1 MNGLSLDQAPPY
13 KIPLIFYMV
22 AISYLFLFSIVISFY
37 GLHVSD
43 RYVHEVIAITHIITL
58 GFFMNII
65 FGTLFQMMPVIIGVA
80 YKDVEFRAKVLL
92 LLLNAGIL
100 SFVGYFLFNI
110 SWLFY
115 WSAFFLG
122 SSVIIFGLYSLFTI
136 MQTKEKNGVVRS
148 FMTSF
153 FFLVIGATLGLLA
166 LLEQRGVVG
175 AYRFGDL
182 HIVVM
187 LFGVVFML
195 FSAVIFKI
203 IPMFYVTKEYP
214 VWIKNGL
221 HVSVIFVLF
230 SLAFTI
236 FFEQEAFEK
245 LLKIVLAT
253 VIVVFAF
260 YTIRLLKNR
269 KRARRDLS
277 VNFFYFAS
285 LNLSFGGLLWI
296 FSILFDLQS
305 DFLLGIIFGLGFIYS
320 LINGMLYK
328 IIPFLTWFHLSS
340 KFVYEAEMGE
350 VIRLKSMKMQFY
362 LFIISY
368 FTLLFSLLLKPFV
381 VLFTVLFFT
390 SSLLLFYN
398 ILSGY
403 LYHARLIKKVADNG

>member
-22 AISYLFLFSIVISFY
+22 ATSYLLLFSVVLAFY

-43 RYVHEVIAITHIITL
+43 RYFHEAIAITHIVTL

-80 YKDVEFRAKVLL
+80 YKDIEFRAKVLL

-100 SFVGYFLFNI
+100 SFVGYFLFDI

-115 WSAFFLG
+115 WSVFLLG
-122 SSVIIFGLYSLFTI
+122 SSVITFGLYSLFTI
-136 MQTKEKNGVVRS
+136 IQTKEKNGVVRS

-195 FSAVIFKI
+195 FSAVVFKI

-214 VWIKNGL
+214 IWIKNGL
-221 HVSVIFVLF
+221 HVSVIFILF
-230 SLAFTI
+230 SLAFTMFLEKELLEK
-236 FFEQEAFEK
+236 FFK
-245 LLKIVLAT
+245 TVLA
-253 VIVVFAF
+253 ILIAVFAF
-260 YTIRLLKNR
+260 YTIKLLKNR
-269 KRARRDLS
+269 KRARSDLS

-285 LNLSFGGLLWI
+285 FNLALGGLLWI
-296 FSILFDLQS
+296 LSIFFDLQS
-305 DFLLGIIFGLGFIYS
+305 DFLLAIVFGLGFIYS

-340 KFVYEAEMGE
+340 KSVYEAEMGE
-350 VIRLKSMKMQFY
+350 VMRLRIMRIQFY
-362 LFIISY
+362 LFIASY
-368 FTLLFSLLLKPFV
+368 FTLIFALMLKPFV
-381 VLFTVLFFT
+381 VIFAVLFFI

-403 LYHARLIKKVADNG
+403 LYHTKLIRKVVEHG